1 MRRVKKGCRT
11 GSKDNFC
18 DYHHMRCSINKGKSA
33 VTHFGSVKLEKVKH
47 LVNVKHALQS
57 NVKNTRQKRAGENA
71 NAEEREARAA
81 RDKERKRVKLATET
95 DKQREKHLNYH
106 RERRKYLT
114 QDLNSQQ
121 QNLQQIAIK

>member
-1 MRRVKKGCRT
+1 
-11 GSKDNFC
+11 
-18 DYHHMRCSINKGKSA
+18 MRCSINKGKSA